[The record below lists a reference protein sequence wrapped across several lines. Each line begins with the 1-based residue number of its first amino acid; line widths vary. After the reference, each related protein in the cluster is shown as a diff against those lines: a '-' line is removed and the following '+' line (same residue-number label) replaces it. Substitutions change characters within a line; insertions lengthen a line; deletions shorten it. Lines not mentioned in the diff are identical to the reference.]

1 MAITEFGRTNR
12 DLREKAAVSLRGMAI
27 AIGYSAAYLSAVE
40 IGDKLIT
47 DDLLERVANFFR
59 GLGRKNAEINALYAS
74 ASRTRKT
81 VDVSNLDG
89 EARQVVAVFA
99 KKLSDMDRTARE
111 RFLKKVGVSIEVNKP

>member
-1 MAITEFGRTNR
+1 MAITEFGRASR

-47 DDLLERVANFFR
+47 DDLLERVANYFR

-111 RFLKKVGVSIEVNKP
+111 RFLKKVGVSIEVSKP